1 MKDNKKNR
9 KEVLMK
15 KIDNDE
21 GYIPLVDEIV
31 YLENTLKELRELP
44 KIRVN
49 SKNKMLQKR
58 TDASKLY
65 KEYLQQYLNAFKL
78 LQKKVDGDASE
89 DDLFKWLKD
98 NNEWNERK

>member
-1 MKDNKKNR
+1 MEENKKKR
-9 KEVLMK
+9 KEILMK

-21 GYIPLVDEIV
+21 GYVPLVDEIV
-31 YLENTLKELRELP
+31 YLENTLKELRGLP
-44 KIRVN
+44 KIKVN
-49 SKNKMLQKR
+49 SKNKMMQKR

-89 DDLFKWLKD
+89 NDLFKWLKN
-98 NNEWNERK
+98 NNEWDER

>member
-1 MKDNKKNR
+1 MEENKKNR
-9 KEVLMK
+9 KEILMK

-21 GYIPLVDEIV
+21 GYVPLVDEIV
-31 YLENTLKELRELP
+31 YLENTLRELRELP

-49 SKNKMLQKR
+49 SKNKMMQKR

-98 NNEWNERK
+98 NNEWDERE

>member
-1 MKDNKKNR
+1 MEENKKNR
-9 KEVLMK
+9 KEILMK
-15 KIDNDE
+15 KINNDE
-21 GYIPLVDEIV
+21 GYVPLVDEIV
-31 YLENTLKELRELP
+31 YLENMLKELRELP

-49 SKNKMLQKR
+49 SKNKMIQKR